1 MNLNENLS
9 TEELVGKMIENL
21 DILEEFLKAFP
32 IKEESIEVEDRIAKY
47 ERPEGYP
54 QKLIALEEVV
64 EKASEEFEA
73 VMRANAES
81 EKKLLAKSM
90 FLLERV
96 ASCKKRIIAS
106 SEKDADDQKVILFL
120 EAFESSLLV
129 RQVKSLIAEF
139 FEYVNETL
147 SVEALVSMDKMINGI
162 KAYEEA
168 VIQEYLS

>member
-32 IKEESIEVEDRIAKY
+32 IKEESIEVEDHIAKY

-96 ASCKKRIIAS
+96 A
-106 SEKDADDQKVILFL
+106 
-120 EAFESSLLV
+120 
-129 RQVKSLIAEF
+129 
-139 FEYVNETL
+139 
-147 SVEALVSMDKMINGI
+147 
-162 KAYEEA
+162 
-168 VIQEYLS
+168 

>member
-1 MNLNENLS
+1 
-9 TEELVGKMIENL
+9 
-21 DILEEFLKAFP
+21 
-32 IKEESIEVEDRIAKY
+32 
-47 ERPEGYP
+47 
-54 QKLIALEEVV
+54 
-64 EKASEEFEA
+64 
-73 VMRANAES
+73 
-81 EKKLLAKSM
+81 M

>member
-1 MNLNENLS
+1 
-9 TEELVGKMIENL
+9 
-21 DILEEFLKAFP
+21 
-32 IKEESIEVEDRIAKY
+32 
-47 ERPEGYP
+47 
-54 QKLIALEEVV
+54 
-64 EKASEEFEA
+64 
-73 VMRANAES
+73 
-81 EKKLLAKSM
+81 
-90 FLLERV
+90 
-96 ASCKKRIIAS
+96 
-106 SEKDADDQKVILFL
+106 VILFL